1 MHLNVQTIAP
11 VKEKQR
17 NPERFSLFLKAIGVF
32 EAPLSGGG
40 LGIPGIFL
48 LMTLKIV
55 LP

>member
-17 NPERFSLFLKAIGVF
+17 NPGISLFLKAIGVF
-32 EAPLSGGG
+32 GTPLRGGG

-48 LMTLKIV
+48 LISLKIV